1 MHTIRRYVS
10 NPVRKELLGTLT
22 LLLTACFVS
31 ADVASAE
38 GTWKAGVAGVDITP
52 SESIWMAGYAARK
65 KPSEGVRHPIHAKA
79 LALED
84 QMGTVSVMVTAD
96 LGGFRREVAEKIA
109 ARAAKEHGLAR
120 DKLVLNASHT
130 HSGPITRV
138 RKRPSYPLE
147 PEQIEVINRY
157 QKRLIDQVVG
167 VIGEAMGNRQPATLS
182 YEQGLAGFAVNRRRV
197 RRRDYPSPTDHDV
210 PVLAVRKADGSLLA
224 VAFGYA
230 CHATVLGDYEING
243 DWPGYAQSAVEDRNP
258 GVVAMF
264 VNGCSADQNPLPRR
278 SVELAKRYGDTLA
291 IAIDQVLKGKMKS
304 LSGPLRTGY
313 KQVHLAFKVPS
324 KAELDTRLND
334 DNRRKREHAKRMLAM
349 LEEDGK
355 LTESYPYPVQV
366 WQFGDGLTFIA
377 LAGEVVVD
385 YSLRFKGTYGWHDT
399 WVSSYN
405 NDVFGYVPSL
415 RVLKEGGYE
424 GGDAM
429 LFTSLP
435 GPFRAGVEETIAETV
450 DELVERT
457 GGKK

>member
-38 GTWKAGVAGVDITP
+38 GTWKAGVAGADITP

-84 QMGTVSVMVTAD
+84 RMGKVSVMVTAD

-109 ARAAKEHGLAR
+109 ARAATEHGLAR

-138 RKRPSYPLE
+138 RKRPSYTLK
-147 PEQIEVINRY
+147 PEQINVINRY

-167 VIGEAMGNRQPATLS
+167 VIGEAMANRQPATLS

-197 RRRDYPSPTDHDV
+197 RRREFPSPTDHDV
-210 PVLAVRKADGSLLA
+210 PVLAVRKADGALLA

-258 GVVAMF
+258 GAVAMF

-291 IAIDQVLKGKMKS
+291 IAIDLVLKGKMRA
-304 LSGPLRTGY
+304 LSGPLRTAY
-313 KQVHLAFKVPS
+313 EQVPLAFRVPS
-324 KAELDTRLND
+324 KAALDARLSD
-334 DNRRKREHAKRMLAM
+334 KNRRKREHAKRMLAM

-355 LTESYPYPVQV
+355 LIESYPYPVQV

-377 LAGEVVVD
+377 LGGEVVVD
-385 YSLRFKGTYGWHDT
+385 YSLRFKGAYGWHDT
-399 WVSSYN
+399 WVSAYN

-450 DELVERT
+450 DDLVERT
-457 GGKK
+457 SDRP